1 MSKLLS
7 TKFPLTILLIEL
19 SEQLRTREVELHL
32 IWIPREE
39 NQEADDLTNEMFEK
53 FSPEHRVLVD
63 PLNIPW
69 LVLKDLM
76 NAGSDLYGEIVKLKS
91 QKRSRSNDG
100 TGNRK
105 RRKQENL
112 LSAW

>member
-1 MSKLLS
+1 
-7 TKFPLTILLIEL
+7 LIEL

-91 QKRSRSNDG
+91 QKRSRSNG
-100 TGNRK
+100 ETGNGK
-105 RRKQENL
+105 RRKRESL